1 MRAVASRLAVG
12 LAAWGGF
19 GATAVAAQ
27 ACCQDAGRA
36 ESLSAAGR
44 PWHAAE
50 ALLALTL
57 RESSPTAELVVAGAR
72 AELHARRYER
82 ARTLLSGRPW
92 LDQYQGGE
100 ALALLA
106 EAEARLGLHAQAAQR
121 FAAAANL
128 ASEPLGAL
136 YAVRSGITYEAAGMF
151 PEAANAF
158 AIARATP
165 GLQAIE
171 SWLRLREARVT
182 RDTVVVNRLLV
193 GLPPLVS
200 RDAPAARAA
209 ALLANGDSAAAVPAF
224 ISARRHLDAGRIAL
238 ARGDS
243 TLARTILYELMA
255 RAPDGDDAVAAGGLV
270 RALPPQTAAERVAL
284 ARALRPRGSLE
295 ARRHVSDAIRG
306 GDSSATTLLLL
317 GEYEAS
323 AARYS
328 SALAAYVA
336 AARDS
341 AFRALALYRRARV
354 LLRAGDAG
362 AIAALTAFAQAY
374 PADTGAPVAL
384 YLAADAHADRGD
396 WTGASAVFAELL
408 ARYPADPRSSTTRFR
423 LAARATQLGL
433 PDSAAALYRAEIN
446 AAGNQRPAARF
457 WLGRLAW
464 DRGDSVAARAS
475 WRVLALE
482 DSVGYYGLRAR
493 RGTDLPPFRIATAP
507 LPAPPPQVSATLG
520 RLDTLVLA
528 GLDTE
533 ARAEVRA
540 VLASPPD
547 DVELLLAWSS
557 ALAERGFG
565 PAAVR
570 LGWQAFARAPGDP
583 RTLRAIWPWPNR
595 AAVEAEAREFGLDP
609 LLFAGLVRQE
619 STFDAEAL
627 SPAGARGLAQLLPS
641 TAALTARGLDVT
653 FYPDWITVPDLNLHL
668 GAAHFAELLRRY
680 NGRVDVAVAAYNA
693 GGRPVS
699 RWLKL
704 PDAADPDRFLEG
716 ITYPETRGYVRAVLR
731 NRALYQA
738 LYPSPDSSTPAR

>member
-1 MRAVASRLAVG
+1 MRAVASKLAPLLVFGGG
-12 LAAWGGF
+12 LVVP
-19 GATAVAAQ
+19 AVAAQ
-27 ACCQDAGRA
+27 ATIEAAVRA

-50 ALLALTL
+50 ALLAITL

-82 ARTLLSGRPW
+82 ARTLLLDRPW
-92 LDQYQGGE
+92 LDAYQGGD

-106 EAEARLGLHAQAAQR
+106 EAEAKLGLHLEAARR
-121 FAAAANL
+121 FAAAANR

-136 YAVRSGITYEAAGMF
+136 YAVRSGLSFEAAGMF
-151 PEAANAF
+151 PEAAHAF
-158 AIARATP
+158 AVARATP
-165 GLQAIE
+165 GLLAVE

-193 GLPPLVS
+193 GLPPLVA
-200 RDAPAARAA
+200 RDAAAARAQ
-209 ALLANGDSAAAVPAF
+209 ALLANNDSTAAVAAF
-224 ISARRHLDAGRIAL
+224 LGAGRRLDAGRIAL
-238 ARGDS
+238 AQGDS
-243 TLARTILYELMA
+243 SQARSILYELMA
-255 RAPDGDDAVAAGGLV
+255 RAPESDDAVAASGLT
-270 RALPPQTAAERVAL
+270 RRLPPLTAAERVAL
-284 ARALRPRGSLE
+284 ARALRPRGSAE
-295 ARRHVSDAIRG
+295 ARRHVSEAVRS
-306 GDSSATTLLLL
+306 GDSSTSTLLLL
-317 GEYEAS
+317 GEYETAAGHFS
-323 AARYS
+323 A
-328 SALAAYVA
+328 ALAAYVA

-341 AFRALALYRRARV
+341 AARAVALYRRARV
-354 LLRAGDAG
+354 LLRAGDGG
-362 AIAALTAFAQAY
+362 AAAALTAFARAY
-374 PADTGAPVAL
+374 PADSAAPVAL
-384 YLAADAHADRGD
+384 YLAADAQADRGD
-396 WTGASAVFAELL
+396 WATASGLFTELVT
-408 ARYPADPRSSTTRFR
+408 RYPTDPRSSTTRFR
-423 LAARATQLGL
+423 LAARATEQRRL
-433 PDSAAALYRAEIN
+433 DSAAQWYRAEVD
-446 AAGNQRPAARF
+446 AGGTQRPAARF
-457 WLGRLAW
+457 WLGRMAW
-464 DRGDSVAARAS
+464 DRGDSTAARAA

-482 DSVGYYGLRAR
+482 DSIGYYGLRAR
-493 RGTDLPPFRIATAP
+493 RGTDLPALRFAAP
-507 LPAPPPQVSATLG
+507 SLPVPPPAVAAALG

-533 ARAEVRA
+533 ARTEVRA
-540 VLASPPD
+540 VLANPPD
-547 DVELLLAWSS
+547 DVEVLLAWSR

-595 AAVEAEAREFGLDP
+595 EAVEAEAREFGLDP

-619 STFDAEAL
+619 SIFDAEAL

-680 NGRVDVAVAAYNA
+680 DGRIDAAVAAYNA

-699 RWLKL
+699 RWLRV
-704 PDAADPDRFLEG
+704 PGAADPDRFLEA
-716 ITYPETRGYVRAVLR
+716 ITYPETRGYVRSVLR

-738 LYPSPDSSTPAR
+738 LYPSPDSSSPGR